1 MVDSNRMYHRQE
13 LLRLNKITYV
23 NIYKLPMCLAY
34 SKDSKQ
40 VAIIIIMSVE

>member
-1 MVDSNRMYHRQE
+1 MVDSKKIYHRQE

-23 NIYKLPMCLAY
+23 NIHILPMCLAY

-40 VAIIIIMSVE
+40 VAIIIIIFVE